1 MNSLSIGD
9 IQKNIS
15 LLTKQQEAFAII
27 DKRKNKRVA
36 IVYPIQKNSIIS
48 AMAGKYKNRVK
59 QKNVDLQEA
68 KEIAMFEAMREKYGL
83 SNWYKYYY
91 SFFSWR

>member
-15 LLTKQQEAFAII
+15 LLTKQQDIFAIV

-36 IVYPIQKNSIIS
+36 IVYPIKENSIIS
-48 AMAGKYKNRVK
+48 SLAGKYKNRVK

-68 KEIAMFEAMREKYGL
+68 KEIAMYEAMREKYGL
-83 SNWYKYYY
+83 SN
-91 SFFSWR
+91 

>member
-15 LLTKQQEAFAII
+15 LLTKQQEVFAII

-48 AMAGKYKNRVK
+48 TMAGKYKNRVK

-68 KEIAMFEAMREKYGL
+68 KEIAMYETMREKYGL
-83 SNWYKYYY
+83 SN
-91 SFFSWR
+91 

>member
-15 LLTKQQEAFAII
+15 LLTKQQEVFAII

-48 AMAGKYKNRVK
+48 TMAGKYKNRVK

-68 KEIAMFEAMREKYGL
+68 KEIAMNETMREKYGL
-83 SNWYKYYY
+83 SN
-91 SFFSWR
+91 

>member
-15 LLTKQQEAFAII
+15 LLTKQQDIFAII

-36 IVYPIQKNSIIS
+36 IVYPIKKSSIIS
-48 AMAGKYKNRVK
+48 SLAGKYKNRVK
-59 QKNVDLQEA
+59 QKNVNLYQSQLNIQHFA
-68 KEIAMFEAMREKYGL
+68 LF
-83 SNWYKYYY
+83 
-91 SFFSWR
+91 

>member
-15 LLTKQQEAFAII
+15 LLTKQQDIFAIV

-36 IVYPIQKNSIIS
+36 IVYTIKENSIIS
-48 AMAGKYKNRVK
+48 SLAGKYKNRIK

-68 KEIAMFEAMREKYGL
+68 KEIAMYEAMKEKYGL
-83 SNWYKYYY
+83 SN
-91 SFFSWR
+91 